1 MNYKTLGKC
10 GLKVSPVCLGT
21 MTFGREADEE
31 TSFTIMDYFV
41 EQGYNFLDSADAY
54 SRGGS
59 EEVVGRW
66 IRARGNRQ
74 EVVLATKVFGSMGS
88 GPNDGGL
95 SRIHIIAAVEDTL
108 RRLQTDRIDLYQIH
122 RWDRHVPPAETL
134 EALNDLVRHGKVCY
148 IACSNLSGWQLAQ
161 YLYLADTHLLD
172 RFVSIQPVYNALN
185 RGIELEI
192 LPLCA
197 DQGLGVVPYNPLAGG
212 VLTGKYKR
220 GVEISAEY
228 RLHSHEG
235 YRQRYLDEQSYD
247 VVERFLTAADE
258 LNVTPAQLALA
269 WVMAEPRVT
278 APIVGARSL
287 EQLQDSLKGAEL
299 SLTPQQRASVPAVD
313 RGHWVG
319 TDPVYG
325 REL

>member
-1 MNYKTLGKC
+1 
-10 GLKVSPVCLGT
+10 

-31 TSFTIMDYFV
+31 TSFAIMDYFV
-41 EQGYNFLDSADAY
+41 EQGYNFLDIADAY

-66 IRARGNRQ
+66 MHARENRDQ
-74 EVVLATKVFGSMGS
+74 VILATKVFGSMGS

-95 SRIHIIAAVEDTL
+95 SRNHIMAVVEDSL

-122 RWDRHVPPAETL
+122 RWDPQVPPQETL

-148 IACSNLSGWQLAQ
+148 IACSNLCGWQLAQ
-161 YLYLADTHLLD
+161 FLYLADINLLD
-172 RFVSIQPVYNALN
+172 RFVSVQPVYNALN
-185 RGIELEI
+185 RSIELEV

-220 GVEISAEY
+220 GAEPPPET
-228 RLHSHEG
+228 RLHVNEG
-235 YRQRYLDEQSYD
+235 YRQRYLDDDSYTL
-247 VVERFLTAADE
+247 VERFLNAATE
-258 LNVTPAQLALA
+258 LNVSPAQLALG

-278 APIVGARSL
+278 APILGARSL
-287 EQLQDSLKGAEL
+287 EQLQDSLKGAAL
-299 SLTPQQRASVPAVD
+299 SLTAEQRACVPAVEPG
-313 RGHWVG
+313 RWIGA
-319 TDPVYG
+319 DPVYD
-325 REL
+325 R

>member
-1 MNYKTLGKC
+1 MNYKQLGKC

-21 MTFGREADEE
+21 MTFGREANEQ
-31 TSFTIMDYFV
+31 TSFALMDYFV

-66 IRARGNRQ
+66 MRERKNRQ
-74 EVVLATKVFGSMGS
+74 QVILATKVFGTMGS

-95 SRIHIIAAVEDTL
+95 SRIHVIAAAEDSL

-122 RWDRHVPPAETL
+122 HWDTQVPPEETL

-148 IACSNLSGWQLAQ
+148 IAGSNLCGWQLAQ
-161 YLYLADTHLLD
+161 FLYLADTHLLD
-172 RFVSIQPVYNALN
+172 RFVSVQPVYNALN
-185 RGIELEI
+185 RGIELEV

-220 GVEISAEY
+220 GAKPPPET
-228 RLHSHEG
+228 RLHVNAG
-235 YRQRYLDEQSYD
+235 YRQRYLDENSYD
-247 VVERFLTAADE
+247 LVERFLNAAAE
-258 LNVTPAQLALA
+258 LNVTPAQMALA

-278 APIVGARSL
+278 APILGARSL
-287 EQLQDSLKGAEL
+287 EQLQDSLEGAAL
-299 SLTPQQRASVPAVD
+299 SLTAEQRAYVPAVD
-313 RGHWVG
+313 PGRWIGA
-319 TDPVYG
+319 DPVYD
-325 REL
+325 R

>member
-31 TSFTIMDYFV
+31 TSFILMDYFV

-66 IRARGNRQ
+66 IRARRNRQ

-88 GPNDGGL
+88 GPNDAGL
-95 SRIHIIAAVEDTL
+95 SRIHIVAAVEDSL

-122 RWDRHVPPAETL
+122 RWDPHVPPAETL
-134 EALNDLVRHGKVCY
+134 EALNDLVRQGKVCY

-161 YLYLADTHLLD
+161 YLCLADTRLLD

-220 GVEISAEY
+220 GAEIPAAY
-228 RLHSHEG
+228 RLHSNEG
-235 YRQRYLDEQSYD
+235 YRKRYLDEHSYD

-278 APIVGARSL
+278 APILGARSL
-287 EQLQDSLKGAEL
+287 EQLQDSLEGAAL
-299 SLTPQQRASVPAVD
+299 SLTAEQRAYVPAVD
-313 RGHWVG
+313 PGRWIGA
-319 TDPVYG
+319 DPVYD
-325 REL
+325 R

>member
-1 MNYKTLGKC
+1 MNHKRLGRC
-10 GLKVSPVCLGT
+10 GLRVSPVCLGT

-31 TSFTIMDYFV
+31 TSFAIMDYFV

-66 IRARGNRQ
+66 MWARRNRHR
-74 EVVLATKVFGSMGS
+74 VILATKVFGAMGL

-95 SRIHIIAAVEDTL
+95 SRLHIIAAVEGSL
-108 RRLQTDRIDLYQIH
+108 RRLRTDRIDIYQIH
-122 RWDRHVPPAETL
+122 RWDPNVPPEETL
-134 EALNDLVRHGKVCY
+134 EALNDLVRRGKVCY
-148 IACSNLSGWQLAQ
+148 IACSNLCGWQLAQ
-161 YLYLADTHLLD
+161 FLYLADAHLLD
-172 RFVSIQPVYNALN
+172 RFVSVQPVYNALN
-185 RGIELEI
+185 RSIELEI

-220 GVEISAEY
+220 GAEPPPET
-228 RLHSHEG
+228 RLHVNEG
-235 YRQRYLDEQSYD
+235 YRQRYLDRDSYTLVEQ
-247 VVERFLTAADE
+247 FLNAAARLE
-258 LNVTPAQLALA
+258 VTPAQLALA
-269 WVMAEPRVT
+269 WVMAEPRIT

-299 SLTPQQRASVPAVD
+299 SLAPEQRASIPAVPSGRWIGIDPIYD
-313 RGHWVG
+313 R
-319 TDPVYG
+319 
-325 REL
+325 